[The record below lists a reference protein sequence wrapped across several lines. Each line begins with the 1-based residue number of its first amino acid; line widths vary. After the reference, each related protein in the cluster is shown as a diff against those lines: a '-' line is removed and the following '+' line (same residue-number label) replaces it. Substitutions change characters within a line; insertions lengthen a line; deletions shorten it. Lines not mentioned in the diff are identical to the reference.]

1 MIEYQERFQVSER
14 RSCKLMLLWRSSHRY
29 VSVKQDDAPLRKRLR
44 ELAESRPRWGMRR
57 LHFLLRRE
65 GWTVNHKRVER
76 LYREEGLQV
85 RVKRRRKLV
94 SIARG
99 PKAAVEKRHDRWA
112 VDFVQ
117 DSLMGGRKFRV
128 FAAIDVFSR
137 ECVGLEVAFDMKG
150 TRVTD
155 AMNKFIKRAG
165 AKPRALTL
173 DNGTEFRSHRFDEWA
188 YQRKIQLDFIRPGKP
203 VENAFSESFNG
214 SLRDECLNAN
224 WFDDI
229 DHARQVIE
237 EWRVDYNQVRPHSS

>member
-1 MIEYQERFQVSER
+1 
-14 RSCKLMLLWRSSHRY
+14 
-29 VSVKQDDAPLRKRLR
+29 
-44 ELAESRPRWGMRR
+44 
-57 LHFLLRRE
+57 
-65 GWTVNHKRVER
+65 
-76 LYREEGLQV
+76 
-85 RVKRRRKLV
+85 
-94 SIARG
+94 
-99 PKAAVEKRHDRWA
+99 
-112 VDFVQ
+112 
-117 DSLMGGRKFRV
+117 MGGRKFRV

-203 VENAFSESFNG
+203 VENAFIESFNG

-237 EWRVDYNQVRPHSS
+237 EWRVDYNQVRPHSSLGQLPPAAYRPPEAAAKRP